1 MPNSDQNSLPKKGYS
16 SKDDYIFSL
25 RFKADEWVIISE
37 DIKASGL
44 PSKNAYFRQL
54 ALESPVPRKRHLVPS
69 IDDGISKIYGAFLG
83 QLGKVGSNLNQLTR
97 QVNIAMKSGDKGLMP
112 KDAELSSVLAEL
124 IEFVE
129 DFRAELKKHAGH
141 SD

>member
-1 MPNSDQNSLPKKGYS
+1 MSNSGDKSLSKKLYS

-25 RFKADEWVIISE
+25 RFKADEWAIISE

-54 ALESPVPRKRHLVPS
+54 ALDSPMPRKRHLVPS
-69 IDDGISKIYGAFLG
+69 ADDGVSQIYGAFLG

-97 QVNIAMKSGDKGLMP
+97 QVNIAVKTGDQRLMP
-112 KDAELSSVLAEL
+112 KDVEFSTVLADLTEVIKDL
-124 IEFVE
+124 RE
-129 DFRAELKKHAGH
+129 ELKKHAGR
-141 SD
+141 